1 MVSFEALAFNFSL
14 WIFLQLVAYWIW
26 VSIFLTILLTSAG
39 VRQPLKSTF
48 SSDIVKQTAG
58 ALYEGIHIIYQS
70 IPLWRI
76 LFTDGPQAALVTER
90 SMMFI
95 RDVFIFLSPWY
106 TSKKAKETKDKSVV
120 ALELQ

>member
-1 MVSFEALAFNFSL
+1 MDIFTTSCLLDLSFNFSHYFVN
-14 WIFLQLVAYWIW
+14 I
-26 VSIFLTILLTSAG
+26 AG
-39 VRQPLKSTF
+39 VRQHLKSTF